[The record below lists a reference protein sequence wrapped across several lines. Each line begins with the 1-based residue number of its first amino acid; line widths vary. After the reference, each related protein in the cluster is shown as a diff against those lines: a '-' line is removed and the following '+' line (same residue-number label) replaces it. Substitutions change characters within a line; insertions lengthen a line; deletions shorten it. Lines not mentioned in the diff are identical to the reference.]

1 MKIKKIEANNEKE
14 AIEKVK
20 KELGLNALI
29 LNIKKVQSKGFLG
42 FLKKPIVQVTAAYDI
57 KQDKDTVKSM
67 VEENKE
73 DNKQQDKN
81 EIKKENNQDA
91 DMAKNKA
98 ALEQVLKDNK
108 IVSQQEKIDNLENM
122 LSIMSTRLKASE
134 YSSDSFRTYDNSIL
148 QIFYEALTSQGVF
161 DYIARDI
168 LDDVLGSID
177 DFENINISLVS
188 EKVYGKIIDIL
199 GKPEPILKNEND
211 TKFIFFIG
219 PTGVGKTTTIAKL
232 ASTLI
237 LEENYNVGL
246 VTADTYRIAAV
257 EQLKV
262 YAEILDID
270 IDVVYGK
277 QDFIQSISI
286 MKKDKDIVFID
297 TAGRSHKSEHNLI
310 ELQELMSCVE
320 NSEKFLVL
328 SITTKYE
335 DLVNIINTF
344 SDVADVKLIVTK
356 FDETTCY
363 GSIFNI
369 CYTVGK
375 KISYITNGQNVPD
388 DIELMQPEKMAKSLL
403 GLEVDL

>member
-1 MKIKKIEANNEKE
+1 MKIKKIKANSEKE

-29 LNIKKVQSKGFLG
+29 LNIKQVQSKGFLG
-42 FLKKPIVQVTAAYDI
+42 FLKKPIIQITAAYDI
-57 KQDKDTVKSM
+57 KQDEDEIKSKLKENKQKEDKEQNREENVKSI
-67 VEENKE
+67 
-73 DNKQQDKN
+73 DIDKN
-81 EIKKENNQDA
+81 KDVI
-91 DMAKNKA
+91 
-98 ALEQVLKDNK
+98 EQALKDSK
-108 IVSQQEKIDNLENM
+108 IISQQEKIDNLENM
-122 LSIMSTRLKASE
+122 LSVMSTRLKASE
-134 YSSDSFRTYDNSIL
+134 YSTGNLRIYDNSIL
-148 QIFYEALTSQGVF
+148 QIFYEALTAQGVF

-168 LDDVLGSID
+168 LDDVLASID
-177 DFENINISLVS
+177 DIENINISLVS
-188 EKVYGKIIDIL
+188 EKVYVKIIDIL
-199 GKPEPILKNEND
+199 GKPQPILKNEND

-277 QDFIQSISI
+277 QDFIQSISV
-286 MKKDKDIVFID
+286 MQKDKDIVFID
-297 TAGRSHKSEHNLI
+297 TAGRSHKSANNLI
-310 ELQELMSCVE
+310 ELQELMNCIE
-320 NSEKFLVL
+320 NSQKFLVL

-335 DLVNIINTF
+335 DLINIINTF
-344 SDVADVKLIVTK
+344 SDVTHVDLIVTK